1 MSNRNLESLGWVPVQ
16 SRLPKSGN
24 VQVLITNGRYVCVS
38 GSRIL
43 VAHPDVATHWM
54 PITIRKA
61 RQQAGER
68 HRLSAAE
75 DFAEILKVTDPD
87 DDPDDDFL
95 A

>member
-16 SRLPKSGN
+16 SRLPQSGN
-24 VQVLITNGRYVCVS
+24 IQVLITNGRYVCVS
-38 GSRIL
+38 KARIL

-61 RQQAGER
+61 RPQAGVR
-68 HRLSAAE
+68 HSVSAAE
-75 DFAEILKVTDPD
+75 DFAEFLKVADPD
-87 DDPDDDFL
+87 EDID

>member
-16 SRLPKSGN
+16 SKLPKSGN

-38 GSRIL
+38 KARIL

-61 RQQAGER
+61 RPQPGER
-68 HRLSAAE
+68 HNLSAAE
-75 DFAEILKVTDPD
+75 DFAAFLTVTDPD
-87 DDPDDDFL
+87 EDAD

>member
-24 VQVLITNGRYVCVS
+24 IQVRITNSRYACVS
-38 GSRIL
+38 KARIR
-43 VAHPDVATHWM
+43 VPHPDVAIHWM

-61 RQQAGER
+61 RPQPGVR
-68 HRLSAAE
+68 HSVSAAE
-75 DFAEILKVTDPD
+75 DFADILTVTDPD
-87 DDPDDDFL
+87 EDAD

>member
-38 GSRIL
+38 KARIL

-54 PITIRKA
+54 PIMIRKA
-61 RQQAGER
+61 RSQPGER
-68 HRLSAAE
+68 HNLSAAE
-75 DFAEILKVTDPD
+75 DFAAFLTVTDSD
-87 DDPDDDFL
+87 GDID